1 MKPIPSSQFWTTER
15 LDPQLYRNSWDLRFR
30 THDPRATI
38 THLTPEEYRALYLE
52 VFKVTAPAQPKRILD
67 YGCGTGLLIPV
78 VEELWPGSMYDGAD
92 VSPDMIHFCKRQW
105 NGQGK
110 LFWLVPESL
119 DYWKEFEA
127 NEPESDKFSFD
138 FIVCHSVLTHIT
150 LEDAKDLL
158 KTLHGLLE
166 DGGRASISIVHDF
179 SIETI
184 GGDWGKVLYNR
195 LFFQS
200 MLFDA
205 GFAYQGE
212 FYSSI
217 TQQIFF
223 GVSKCQKSAS

>member
-1 MKPIPSSQFWTTER
+1 MVKYCQHAHG
-15 LDPQLYRNSWDLRFR
+15 DWDF
-30 THDPRATI
+30 
-38 THLTPEEYRALYLE
+38 
-52 VFKVTAPAQPKRILD
+52 F
-67 YGCGTGLLIPV
+67 
-78 VEELWPGSMYDGAD
+78 
-92 VSPDMIHFCKRQW
+92 
-105 NGQGK
+105 
-110 LFWLVPESL
+110 LVPEAL
-119 DYWKEFEA
+119 YIWDGT
-127 NEPESDKFSFD
+127 FD
-138 FIVCHSVLTHIT
+138 FIVCHSVFTHIT

>member
-1 MKPIPSSQFWTTER
+1 
-15 LDPQLYRNSWDLRFR
+15 
-30 THDPRATI
+30 
-38 THLTPEEYRALYLE
+38 
-52 VFKVTAPAQPKRILD
+52 
-67 YGCGTGLLIPV
+67 
-78 VEELWPGSMYDGAD
+78 MYDGAD

-166 DGGRASISIVHDF
+166 DGGRASISVCVGDVFQIA
-179 SIETI
+179 
-184 GGDWGKVLYNR
+184 GDWGKVVYDDKYFTWMMERQDFEILGCFN
-195 LFFQS
+195 
-200 MLFDA
+200 DA
-205 GFAYQGE
+205 ETRTGQR
-212 FYSSI
+212 FY
-217 TQQIFF
+217 
-223 GVSKCQKSAS
+223 GVRKA